1 VAGQGIVMNIVCT
14 PLFIEQL
21 KAILAPMAET
31 NPQSAK
37 SFKLYLDTILLN
49 LPTKAKKYKPSIFF
63 DDDNIRDI
71 EHQGCTVP
79 FYYDSG
85 ENTYIILGIIDNSSQ
100 S

>member
-1 VAGQGIVMNIVCT
+1 MNITCT
-14 PLFIEQL
+14 PLFTEQL
-21 KAILAPMAET
+21 KAILAPMAKA

-63 DDDNIRDI
+63 DDDAVRDI

-79 FYYDSG
+79 FYHDR
-85 ENTYIILGIIDNSSQ
+85 EKNTYIILGIIDNRYEA
-100 S
+100 